1 MQAACLPCNTSLLSG
16 DGFLRLTLRSRAGES
31 DASDT
36 DYEAALAALEARRG
50 GRRCAIANPTN
61 AAIRK
66 RTGSRSLHAASKASP
81 IAAVASG
88 SNAHCAV
95 KGLIGMAVCP

>member
-1 MQAACLPCNTSLLSG
+1 MQAAGLPCTTSLLSV

-66 RTGSRSLHAASKASP
+66 RAGSSSPRLAAAAISAAMNSRTPLTRPGAMKLLARS
-81 IAAVASG
+81 
-88 SNAHCAV
+88 
-95 KGLIGMAVCP
+95 